1 MSSCNSRGY
10 PVPEVANRA
19 RAAQWSNRQPRKPF
33 ARAAFTKARGFRST
47 EPIPPIAC
55 EEIYQGVAKAACSV
69 GCSVR
74 SGVPE
79 PECEEACFAQTVR
92 QYPQDDWCPVDPD
105 PPGPDPVDPCEE
117 CVDKC
122 GEDFQ
127 EYVETNC
134 PEVCANDWEGEDCRN
149 CLELGECRWAKCL
162 AFDCE
167 EPCGGQWDIGQPN
180 DPLQPGDPL
189 ASWKRRQAGAQAWN
203 RPRSAAPRQGL
214 QTRVALAKL
223 ANNSLY

>member
-19 RAAQWSNRQPRKPF
+19 RAAQWSNRPVPRKP
-33 ARAAFTKARGFRST
+33 RAAFMKARGFRST
-47 EPIPPIAC
+47 EPIPPIPC

-69 GCSVR
+69 GCSVK
-74 SGVPE
+74 SGEPD
-79 PECEEACFAQTVR
+79 PECEEACFAQTVE
-92 QYPQDDWCPVDPD
+92 QYPQEDWCPVDPG

-122 GEDFQ
+122 GENFQ
-127 EYVETNC
+127 EYVKETC
-134 PEVCANDWEGEDCRN
+134 PDCPDDWEGEDCRN

-167 EPCGGQWDIGQPN
+167 EPCQWTGEP
-180 DPLQPGDPL
+180 PDPL
-189 ASWKRRQAGAQAWN
+189 ASYKRRQAGAQASW
-203 RPRSAAPRQGL
+203 RPRSAVARPRSAVARPGL

-223 ANNSLY
+223 ANNRY